1 MAVQQ
6 WDEAWSLADFDSHFI
21 QIGDDVDFV
30 DGIYCIDVYYFQ
42 QLVKFHCIACVTI
55 LG

>member
-21 QIGDDVDFV
+21 QIGDDVDFASM
-30 DGIYCIDVYYFQ
+30 VYIVLMY
-42 QLVKFHCIACVTI
+42 II
-55 LG
+55 SSNW